1 MSMER
6 SGTPGPRREIG
17 DAESSQLHP
26 PHVSDQDRDAPVQ
39 KSAPSPSA
47 VPTMPANAHGRDVVD
62 SHREVPRVD
71 DESAYE
77 RRPGEDKDR
86 ATTDMP

>member
-1 MSMER
+1 MTTER
-6 SGTPGPRREIG
+6 TAGPGPRTEIG

-26 PHVSDQDRDAPVQ
+26 PHVTENDRGAQFQADN
-39 KSAPSPSA
+39 PSPTDVA
-47 VPTMPANAHGRDVVD
+47 GPPATAHGRDKVA
-62 SHREVPRVD
+62 SEREVTGID

-86 ATTDMP
+86 GETDMP